1 MHPTTYFFLAYSLI
15 FAVSEAQEDCSLT
28 DEAVKVMK
36 DAFKIFFPD
45 KPFLTC
51 LLDGPCD
58 PKKFKLPQAPTCGIV
73 VRDGPLLKNLNI
85 TQLDRFLE
93 NFIYSA
99 GGDAEEICSNLWPG
113 GDKLLAMSK
122 KYLEGSLINNLCPQG
137 NAKHPTGCKDV
148 EQEDVGAPFTDLSK
162 FIRNTVNG
170 SFKTVKSK
178 GSKLLVGGAIGQRIK
193 SLFGGGDLGRNV
205 AKCINEI
212 ITITTKGGKLF
223 VCKLGKC
230 D

>member
-15 FAVSEAQEDCSLT
+15 FAAQEDCSLT

-51 LLDGPCD
+51 LL
-58 PKKFKLPQAPTCGIV
+58 
-73 VRDGPLLKNLNI
+73 
-85 TQLDRFLE
+85 
-93 NFIYSA
+93 
-99 GGDAEEICSNLWPG
+99 
-113 GDKLLAMSK
+113 
-122 KYLEGSLINNLCPQG
+122 YLEGSLINNLCPQG

-148 EQEDVGAPFTDLSK
+148 EQVSKEIED
-162 FIRNTVNG
+162 FIR
-170 SFKTVKSK
+170 SK